1 MVGPL
6 RIFSICAAQVYGSK
20 LSAGLSTGAGGLPTQ
35 QKILL
40 ASLLLMLKRG
50 RTKEVTLGKLMET
63 YTKVCIADNRG
74 LHRDVVYL
82 G

>member
-1 MVGPL
+1 V
-6 RIFSICAAQVYGSK
+6 SQVYGSK

-63 YTKVCIADNRG
+63 YTKVCIADK
-74 LHRDVVYL
+74 
-82 G
+82 

>member
-1 MVGPL
+1 
-6 RIFSICAAQVYGSK
+6 VYGSK

-63 YTKVCIADNRG
+63 YTKVCIAVKRG

-82 G
+82 C